1 MTDEQ
6 KASCRAIAQHYG
18 FNNQRHILTE
28 ECAELIQAVSKIDR
42 AKNSTELS
50 KAYDKFFEEIA
61 DVLIMI
67 EQMFGCDKDVETVNG
82 FINQKLDRQMKRMM
96 NGE

>member
-42 AKNSTELS
+42 AKNIGELD
-50 KAYDKFFEEIA
+50 KAYDKFYEEIA

-67 EQMFGCDKDVETVNG
+67 EQMIFDEDVETINSI
-82 FINQKLDRQMKRMM
+82 INQKIDRQMKRMM